1 MLWLL
6 GHFECVFCVC
16 EMVVVVIGHTSVVL
30 RPVMERVPST
40 TVSLVLVRVLMCVCV
55 CVYCFS
61 FPQGG
66 VKLTLSP
73 TEDLEEV
80 SAQLLN
86 KDSLDT

>member
-16 EMVVVVIGHTSVVL
+16 EMVVVVIGHTSVCPET
-30 RPVMERVPST
+30 RHGEGSIHDCVPCACPRAH
-40 TVSLVLVRVLMCVCV
+40 VCVCV
-55 CVYCFS
+55 CCFS